1 MNSVRQSCRPKHQV
15 LILKCYPRYQ
25 KGVQEVKP
33 NSSELSYLLYYAS
46 TRRSKLQKVGA
57 FLEKRTARDVW
68 RSKIGNVQVT
78 LQILTALIEKTP
90 RDLSLYA
97 RSVLTVIETV
107 LRSNDI
113 SMVEET
119 IPTFDMFCR
128 HQDIATL
135 SAEHEYATQYH
146 NIVRT
151 YAAFA
156 SPDPSAHT
164 KTPLST
170 PLAIRW
176 RNAGLQAIK
185 SVVGSEALATDGGT
199 QLEIVVPVIL
209 SNLYSGGEDVLVS
222 IQTKADDLEK
232 TEREQAGRRRMS
244 SATVQ
249 TVDTADGDP
258 VTASGTAADADKA
271 AEVAV
276 RVLALRCLERI
287 FLSGSNKGQ
296 IRIATNLVLRFIMTT
311 NLRQNSPKEEAAV
324 RDLDGNWAT
333 SLIELIAKWCP
344 VQDRFIILVSA
355 MEMLVDM
362 PAAEDKL
369 NQQLTLASMVDW
381 LLKSPVNMIGLSVID
396 VLQGLV
402 KSILRLLQVQTP
414 PSSAAQKGR
423 SEGAE
428 TVAATRSSQALSPIR
443 EALLTKLQECIGD
456 LVTHIYYGN
465 QVSDMIRAI
474 LTRLKPSSTL
484 GMSAASAVE
493 DPSEAVT
500 TIANSAGSQEDPTTN
515 AFFSFPAAR
524 VTALKAVKNILVVA
538 NVRNPAAT
546 AGVESRN
553 KVGIEVWEGTEWLL
567 RDPESDVRSA
577 YVDAVVTWL
586 QLETSKRDLR
596 IKSEPKR
603 LPRVRSRYD
612 MSDNADRSSKRVVSA
627 ASYREKVPTTS
638 RTNFLQLL
646 HLAVYENS
654 LDYGTMRSDILLLHL
669 LLSGLIQN
677 LGVNAV
683 RFGLPMILRL
693 QDDMSTSQALNSPA
707 AKVNVG
713 SLVYGY
719 LWALCEYLNFD
730 SSKIGHDVH
739 REISKRQKLGL
750 WLDGVKLPPLSPD
763 HISPGTANGAGGE
776 YPEVAGSLLP
786 FTGVEDLVRHVEN
799 AYNEAILSSPHSPPS
814 TPGLSSG
821 ASPSRASAAKRP
833 DQDLLASD
841 VKEEMLSQWSKE
853 ACLANVEKESAT
865 TLSISGSKTGTLGG
879 RSHLYTNGVA
889 NISITG
895 TGSHTSVHH
904 GHTSATYSPEAAG
917 GITDERR
924 TSFPEGLHTPATG
937 SSRDSTLRVN
947 DLRRALSVTSNGNV
961 RRSSP
966 LRGRLDLSSSS
977 GKSSS
982 SESMVSGTFSTSDM
996 GERRSSRPQSLREGS
1011 FRSEREGTETPRA
1024 YATNIGHLDHSRR
1037 DNSLPTN
1044 RYTSDGIPPV
1054 PPLPPNLAIPGGY
1067 PDSNRPSTAPSF
1079 GTRASS
1085 KGRSDTSA
1093 SSHQRPS
1100 LNKQKTRSSTG
1111 LSSVAGNAN
1120 YENHHQESGILP
1132 NVDDDSELTTSAE
1145 QRAEVEELL
1154 DIVLPRNGRKE
1165 DRQYNGKPLGP
1176 GPTRPLSSEVKS
1188 PVANRDS
1195 GNYSISRGTVGRIGR
1210 PPY

>member
-90 RDLSLYA
+90 RDLPLYA
-97 RSVLTVIETV
+97 RAVLTVIETV

-119 IPTFDMFCR
+119 VPTFDMFCR

-135 SAEHEYATQYH
+135 SAEQEYATQYH

-151 YAAFA
+151 YAGFA
-156 SPDPSAHT
+156 SPDPSVHT
-164 KTPLST
+164 KTPLSP
-170 PLAIRW
+170 PLVIRW
-176 RNAGLQAIK
+176 RNVGLRAIK
-185 SVVGSEALATDGGT
+185 SIVGSEALASDGGK

-209 SNLYSGGEDVLVS
+209 DNLYSGGEDVLVS

-232 TEREQAGRRRMS
+232 NEREQTSRRRMS

-249 TVDTADGDP
+249 TADTAEGDP
-258 VTASGTAADADKA
+258 VVASGTAADADKA
-271 AEVAV
+271 AETEV
-276 RVLALRCLERI
+276 RILALRCLERI
-287 FLSGSNKGQ
+287 FASGSNKGQ

-311 NLRQNSPKEEAAV
+311 NPRRLDSEKEEAPAKDV
-324 RDLDGNWAT
+324 DGNWAT

-362 PAAEDKL
+362 PATEDKL
-369 NQQLTLASMVDW
+369 DQQLTLASMVDW
-381 LLKSPVNMIGLSVID
+381 LLKSSVNMIGLSVID

-402 KSILRLLQVQTP
+402 QSILRLLQEQTP
-414 PSSAAQKGR
+414 PSPTAQKAR
-423 SEGAE
+423 SEGTE
-428 TVAATRSSQALSPIR
+428 TGAPAGASQAPSPIR
-443 EALLTKLQECIGD
+443 DALLTKLQECIGD

-500 TIANSAGSQEDPTTN
+500 AVANATGSQEDPNTN

-524 VTALKAVKNILVVA
+524 VTALRAVRNILVVA
-538 NVRNPAAT
+538 NMKNPPAT

-553 KVGIEVWEGTEWLL
+553 RVGVEVWEGTEWLL
-567 RDPESDVRSA
+567 RDPEAVVRTA
-577 YVDAVVTWL
+577 YADALVTWL
-586 QLETSKRDLR
+586 QLETNKQDLR
-596 IKSEPKR
+596 IKNDQKR
-603 LPRVRSRYD
+603 LPRVRSKYD
-612 MSDNADRSSKRVVSA
+612 ISDNGDRSSRRIVSA
-627 ASYREKVPTTS
+627 SSYREKVPTAP

-646 HLAVYENS
+646 HLAVYENAI
-654 LDYGTMRSDILLLHL
+654 DYGTVGADILLLHI
-669 LLSGLIQN
+669 LLSKLVEN

-693 QDDMSTSQALNSPA
+693 QDDIPSLNPPA
-707 AKVNVG
+707 AKINVG

-719 LWALCEYLNFD
+719 FWALCEYFNFD

-750 WLDGVKLPPLSPD
+750 WLNGVTLPPLSLD
-763 HISPGTANGAGGE
+763 HISHSMANGTSGE
-776 YPEVAGSLLP
+776 YPDVADSLLP
-786 FTGVEDLVRHVEN
+786 FTGVEELVRHVEN

-814 TPGLSSG
+814 TPG
-821 ASPSRASAAKRP
+821 ASITVSPPLANGTSAAKRP
-833 DQDLLASD
+833 DQDLLSSD

-853 ACLANVEKESAT
+853 ACLASVEKESAT

-879 RSHLYTNGVA
+879 RSYLNTNVA

-895 TGSHTSVHH
+895 TGSPTSVR
-904 GHTSATYSPEAAG
+904 GHTSATYSPGGAG
-917 GITDERR
+917 GIADQRR
-924 TSFPEGLHTPATG
+924 TSVPEGLHTPVTG

-947 DLRRALSVTSNGNV
+947 DLRRVLSVTSNGNV

-966 LRGRLDLSSSS
+966 LRGRLNLSSSS
-977 GKSSS
+977 GMSSS
-982 SESMVSGTFSTSDM
+982 SESMVSGTYSNSDY
-996 GERRSSRPQSLREGS
+996 GEQRPSRPQSLREGS
-1011 FRSEREGTETPRA
+1011 FRSEKEGTETPRA
-1024 YATNIGHLDHSRR
+1024 YATNIGDLDHSQH
-1037 DNSLPTN
+1037 NHSVPTH
-1044 RYTSDGIPPV
+1044 RYTSNGIPPV
-1054 PPLPPNLAIPGGY
+1054 PPLPANLAIPGGF

-1079 GTRASS
+1079 STRASS
-1085 KGRSDTSA
+1085 RGRTDTSA
-1093 SSHQRPS
+1093 SSKRAS

-1111 LSSVAGNAN
+1111 LASVAGNVN
-1120 YENHHQESGILP
+1120 YENGIQGSGIP
-1132 NVDDDSELTTSAE
+1132 VNGDDDSELTTSDE

-1165 DRQYNGKPLGP
+1165 DRHHNGKPLGP
-1176 GPTRPLSSEVKS
+1176 GQARPLSSEVKTS
-1188 PVANRDS
+1188 VANRDS
-1195 GNYSISRGTVGRIGR
+1195 GNYSSNRGAVGRIGR

>member
-1 MNSVRQSCRPKHQV
+1 MESVRQKCRPKHQV

-25 KGVQEVKP
+25 KGVQEVHP

-68 RSKIGNVQVT
+68 RNKIGNVQVT

-90 RDLSLYA
+90 RDLPLYA
-97 RSVLTVIETV
+97 RAVLTVIETV

-119 IPTFDMFCR
+119 VPTFDMFCR

-135 SAEHEYATQYH
+135 SAEQEYATQYH

-151 YAAFA
+151 YAGFA
-156 SPDPSAHT
+156 SPDPSVHT

-170 PLAIRW
+170 PLVIRW
-176 RNAGLQAIK
+176 RNVGLRAIK
-185 SVVGSEALATDGGT
+185 SIVGSEALATDGGK
-199 QLEIVVPVIL
+199 QLELVVPVIL
-209 SNLYSGGEDVLVS
+209 DNLYSGGEDVLAS

-232 TEREQAGRRRMS
+232 NEREHTRRRMS

-249 TVDTADGDP
+249 TVDTAEGDP
-258 VTASGTAADADKA
+258 VAASGTAADADKA
-271 AEVAV
+271 AETEV
-276 RVLALRCLERI
+276 RILALRCLERI
-287 FLSGSNKGQ
+287 FVSGSNKGQ

-311 NLRQNSPKEEAAV
+311 NSHRQGSEKEEAAV
-324 RDLDGNWAT
+324 KDVGGNWAT

-362 PAAEDKL
+362 PATEDKL
-369 NQQLTLASMVDW
+369 GQQLTLASMVDW

-402 KSILRLLQVQTP
+402 KSILRLLQEQTP
-414 PSSAAQKGR
+414 PSSAAQKAQ

-428 TVAATRSSQALSPIR
+428 TGAPARTNQAPSPIR
-443 EALLTKLQECIGD
+443 DALLTKLQECMGD

-500 TIANSAGSQEDPTTN
+500 AIANATASQEDSTTN
-515 AFFSFPAAR
+515 AFFSFPTAR
-524 VTALKAVKNILVVA
+524 VTALRAVKKILVVA
-538 NVRNPAAT
+538 NMRTPAAT

-553 KVGIEVWEGTEWLL
+553 RVGVEVWEGTEWLL
-567 RDPESDVRSA
+567 RDPEGVVRSA
-577 YVDAVVTWL
+577 YADALVTWF
-586 QLETSKRDLR
+586 QLETTKLDLR
-596 IKSEPKR
+596 IKSEQKR
-603 LPRVRSRYD
+603 LPRVRSKYD
-612 MSDNADRSSKRVVSA
+612 MSDNGGKRIVSA
-627 ASYREKVPTTS
+627 SAYREKVPTSS

-646 HLAVYENS
+646 HLAVYENAI
-654 LDYGTMRSDILLLHL
+654 DYGTVRADILLLHL
-669 LLSGLIQN
+669 LLSKLVEN
-677 LGVNAV
+677 LGINAV
-683 RFGLPMILRL
+683 KFGLPMILRL
-693 QDDMSTSQALNSPA
+693 QDDVSSQTLNSSA

-719 LWALCEYLNFD
+719 FWALCEYFNFD

-750 WLDGVKLPPLSPD
+750 WLDEVKIPPLSLD
-763 HISPGTANGAGGE
+763 HISHGTANGVGGE
-776 YPEVAGSLLP
+776 YPDAAGSLTP
-786 FTGVEDLVRHVEN
+786 FTGVEELVRHVEN
-799 AYNEAILSSPHSPPS
+799 AYNEAILSSHHSPPT
-814 TPGLSSG
+814 TPGPSS
-821 ASPSRASAAKRP
+821 AVSPQLANGISTAKRP

-841 VKEEMLSQWSKE
+841 VKEEMLSPWSKE
-853 ACLANVEKESAT
+853 ACLANIEKESAT

-879 RSHLYTNGVA
+879 RSHLYTNGAA

-895 TGSHTSVHH
+895 TGSPTSVR
-904 GHTSATYSPEAAG
+904 GHTSATYSPGGAG
-917 GITDERR
+917 GIADQRR
-924 TSFPEGLHTPATG
+924 TSVPEGLHTPVTG

-947 DLRRALSVTSNGNV
+947 DLRRVLSVTSNGNV

-966 LRGRLDLSSSS
+966 LRGRLNLSSSS
-977 GKSSS
+977 GMSSS
-982 SESMVSGTFSTSDM
+982 SESMVSVAYSNSDY
-996 GERRSSRPQSLREGS
+996 GEQRPSRPQSLREGS
-1011 FRSEREGTETPRA
+1011 FRSEKEGTETPRA
-1024 YATNIGHLDHSRR
+1024 YATNIGDLDHSQQG
-1037 DNSLPTN
+1037 NSIPTN
-1044 RYTSDGIPPV
+1044 RYTSNGIPPV
-1054 PPLPPNLAIPGGY
+1054 PPLPSNLAIPGGF

-1085 KGRSDTSA
+1085 RGRTDTSA
-1093 SSHQRPS
+1093 SSHRRTS
-1100 LNKQKTRSSTG
+1100 LNRQKTRSSTG
-1111 LSSVAGNAN
+1111 LASVPGNVN
-1120 YENHHQESGILP
+1120 YENGIQGSGIP
-1132 NVDDDSELTTSAE
+1132 GNGDDDSDLTTSAE

-1165 DRQYNGKPLGP
+1165 DRHHNGKPVGP
-1176 GPTRPLSSEVKS
+1176 GLGRPLSSEVKNS
-1188 PVANRDS
+1188 IANRDS
-1195 GNYSISRGTVGRIGR
+1195 GNYSINRGAVGRIGR